1 MMFRGILTTKQ
12 NTIETEGGSFTNILQ
27 QMEWLKREH
36 FVEGIQSI
44 DIYENDKAIAALRII

>member
-12 NTIETEGGSFTNILQ
+12 NTIETEGGSFTDILQ

-36 FVEGIQSI
+36 SVEGIQSI